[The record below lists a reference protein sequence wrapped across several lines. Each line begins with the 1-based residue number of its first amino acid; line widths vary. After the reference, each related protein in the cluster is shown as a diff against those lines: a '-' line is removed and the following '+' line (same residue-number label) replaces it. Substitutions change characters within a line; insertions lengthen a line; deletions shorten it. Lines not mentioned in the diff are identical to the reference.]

1 MFGTVGSRLKNQ
13 KGLGFIGLL
22 VGLAVAVV
30 VGVVSYFVFYQAIT
44 RFGSNLLN
52 SFSSIISRQQVIPS
66 GWRYPWETPTTRRL
80 TPTPTPDIG
89 LEPSTEEL
97 PTWIPLYPG
106 SSLIYGGAC
115 PTFKEGYQPPLPPSG
130 VETERYNL
138 EGTILEEGAL
148 FDECWLY
155 KISSE
160 NIASAVA
167 NFYRR
172 ELAAAGWT
180 IVNDNPR
187 EGGGTV
193 LIVRKGYKVLFIV
206 AGHNVP
212 SDFSDEVMTNVLI
225 QFPSKLRS
233 LP

>member
-1 MFGTVGSRLKNQ
+1 MS
-13 KGLGFIGLL
+13 FISLL
-22 VGLAVAVV
+22 VSLAIAVV
-30 VGVVSYFVFYQAIT
+30 VGVVSYFVFYPAIT
-44 RFGSNLLN
+44 KFGSNFL
-52 SFSSIISRQQVIPS
+52 SKFSNIISQQQIIPS
-66 GWRYPWETPTTRRL
+66 GWRYPWETPTTRRP

-106 SSLIYGGAC
+106 ASLIYGGAS
-115 PTFKEGYQPPLPPSG
+115 PTFKEGYEPPLPPG

-138 EGTILEEGAL
+138 EGTVLEEGVL
-148 FDECWLY
+148 FDESWLY

-160 NIASAVA
+160 NIAAAVA
-167 NFYRR
+167 DFYRR
-172 ELAAAGWT
+172 ELTVAGWT

-187 EGGGTV
+187 EGGGTM
-193 LIVRKGYKVLFIV
+193 LIVKKGYKVLFIV
-206 AGHNVP
+206 AGYNVP
-212 SDFSDEVMTNVLI
+212 ADFSDEVMTNVLI